1 MAYFIHNPLSE
12 PLPDLTAETGP
23 SGRLYKTPDGLE
35 YPSLTTVLHILSE
48 AAIADW
54 RKRVGEA
61 QADATSKRA
70 SERGTAL
77 HEAIERFLKNE
88 DTSDITPATRILLNR
103 SRLTLRRINNIV
115 AQEIALWSD
124 EMRVAGRCDCIADF
138 DGIPSVIDFKTS
150 DRVKK
155 VEWIQS
161 YFQQATGYSMM
172 WQERTGR
179 IVEQIVIIIVGDDG
193 SCKPYVQTRADYINP
208 LRETIGRYK
217 ATH

>member
-1 MAYFIHNPLSE
+1 
-12 PLPDLTAETGP
+12 
-23 SGRLYKTPDGLE
+23 
-35 YPSLTTVLHILSE
+35 LSE

-61 QADATSKRA
+61 QAAATSKRA

-77 HEAIERFLKNE
+77 HEAVERFLKNE

-103 SRLTLRRINNIV
+103 ARLTLRRISNIT

-124 EMRVAGRCDCIADF
+124 EMEVAGRCDCIADF
-138 DGIPSVIDFKTS
+138 DGIPSIIDFKTS
-150 DRVKK
+150 DRIKK
-155 VEWIQS
+155 VDWIKG

-193 SCKPYVQTRADYINP
+193 SCKPYVETRADYISP
-208 LRETIGRYK
+208 LRETVAQYK